1 MKKDKNYK
9 KFIFY
14 LTGVVISCIL
24 FGILLG
30 TFIGA
35 PLYSKLTQVHEG
47 DYKCY
52 SVYIY
57 PESGKTIIRTDI
69 ENVQQYEDKLVVL
82 GEPVMEVKD

>member
-1 MKKDKNYK
+1 MKKDKEYK

-35 PLYSKLTQVHEG
+35 PLYSKLTQCHEG
-47 DYKCY
+47 EYKCY
-52 SVYIY
+52 SIYIY
-57 PESGKTIIRTDI
+57 PESGKAIIRTDI
-69 ENVQQYEDKLVVL
+69 KNVQQYKDKLVVL
-82 GEPVMEVKD
+82 GKSVVGVKD